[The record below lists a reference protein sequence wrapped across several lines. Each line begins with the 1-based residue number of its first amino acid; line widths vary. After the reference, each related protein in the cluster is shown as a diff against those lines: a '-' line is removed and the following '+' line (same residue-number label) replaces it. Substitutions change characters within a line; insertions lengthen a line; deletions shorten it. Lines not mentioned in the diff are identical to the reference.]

1 MGCCFSKELSSDPDS
16 EKTGLLQ
23 KSLEEQAAEN
33 KISRTLSSLF
43 GSFGGEER
51 DTVGHGATVWAWLVA
66 RPAHSQGQ
74 TPGPS
79 LPSLSS
85 PSCGLSSRR
94 NTAGEAAVA
103 AGLGCENAGTGRK
116 WGALEGAGRLSD
128 GQGRAL
134 VADPQGRGS
143 ATGKSSIIENERVGK
158 VQEGSD
164 GDSSGVSGVEG
175 NSDVPLCVDH
185 GRCRSWQESGFY
197 WVCALDPAG
206 PDAGGELCARVC
218 GAAAAPKS
226 HPAVTFEG
234 ICGGAQRPGE
244 FRALQAELS
253 LKAMPLPSEVAGK
266 IKPSSGLLTSGDPPC
281 KVNTGDLQ
289 AEPFRADTYTRVP
302 KDCTDGSALH
312 NVGILPTLNIST
324 DTRGGES
331 CGAGLGGPVG
341 DLHVNLLTDTSHAEG
356 NGESGAVTASVD
368 QSFISERE
376 GEDDSI
382 EPLKVSDCL
391 NLDIRGSHSSSL
403 LSIGLDR
410 INLTSKRCITSLSFG
425 SECLPVRANFRDSA
439 SNRSVGLGLAVIE
452 EQHLGDCSVGSG
464 SSQPANKA
472 ELSLQSQNSS
482 SYQGEDEMSIFGD
495 EGCGK
500 RAFEWGSPC
509 QVDLGADTRAR
520 KPQAHSCDFSCV
532 MRGTAVGGALCNS
545 EHVPLDDLVSTCTEE
560 EGEPEAGACVKNPGR
575 GPHRLRASP
584 RETSADGLG
593 SVRSDPQT
601 SVRQCMAVPG
611 QGVLA
616 CVSSRVTGNP
626 ALEIN
631 QIEENDE
638 TLRGSERRYGELNL
652 APPLNRSR
660 SPGTQKSAVD
670 VSSADGAG
678 SPGLERV
685 FSESAEEVSVVSGGG
700 AWWVSEPDRACGGGE
715 ETLRPE
721 GGSSDPSPGP
731 LEGLRGAD
739 GRAHHSSRGGP
750 GPAVQGTVFSREV
763 NFVGSSG
770 VTSER
775 MEFSDACAGYACL
788 AGAALAP
795 TDGRLAAP
803 HSALQVVPVTPGD
816 SKDVVAPGGED
827 PVLSLTSENPSEGD
841 LQSFPEELYFQFLNE
856 LSCYPMGGLASHSFC
871 EGLADGCGYQVGCPW
886 TKTITRDVLEGE
898 VFSEHLHSKPQ
909 DLESAW
915 FWMEQPPCQPAAAE
929 DGVMRGR
936 QERGGQSVPAAK
948 VSELNPNAKVWGT
961 HMLHLEASSAADGG
975 VRAAWQEAPGRGR
988 EGSDTNG
995 DGDKSH
1001 ENAALSDLQESD
1013 QTAMSTLGLDHS
1025 EYESPPE
1032 NSETGG
1038 DESQPESQ
1046 EDPREVLK
1054 KTLEFCLSRENLA
1067 SDMYLISQMDSDQY
1081 VPITTVANLDH
1092 IKKLSTD
1099 MDLIVE
1105 VLRSLP
1111 LVQVDEKGEKV
1122 RPNQNRCI
1130 VILREVS
1137 ESTPVEE
1144 VEALFKG
1151 DNLPKFINCEFAYN
1165 DNWFI
1170 TFETEA
1176 DAQQAYKY
1184 LREEVKTFQGKP
1196 IKARIKA
1203 KAIAINTF
1211 LPKNGFR
1218 PLDVSLYTQQRY
1230 AASFYLPPVYSAQQH
1245 FPLYSLVAPQAW
1257 SATHSYLDPPLV
1269 TPFPNAGFING
1280 FTSPTFKP
1288 AASPLASLRQY
1299 PPRSRNP
1306 SKSHPR
1312 HAIPSAE
1319 RGPGLLESPS
1329 MFTFTADQL
1338 INGVRSPQ
1346 TRPAGQP
1353 RARAQNPPTFAKR
1366 DAGPGRVEPSSL
1378 EPSPG
1383 LGRGRKN
1390 SFGFRKKRE
1399 EKFTRS
1405 QTQSPTPPRPP
1416 SPSFELGLSSF
1427 PPLPGAAGHLKT
1439 EDLFENRLSGLL
1451 TGSSKE
1457 RSLNADASTN
1467 TPPAVVPREPSLPT
1481 PCATPATFERA
1492 PSPTRPPEDPKVAE
1506 KQRDTPNVDR
1516 LPPALST
1523 TSSKSVQVNGA
1534 ATELRKPSYAEICQR
1549 TSREPPPSPLQPPK
1563 EQKPNTVGCGKEERK
1578 LAERE
1583 PPAPKSSPGP
1593 PRDQRRPP
1601 GRRPS
1606 PPAAGRRPHRE
1617 QSTPPRSPQ

>member
-1 MGCCFSKELSSDPDS
+1 MTSDQDA
-16 EKTGLLQ
+16 KVV
-23 KSLEEQAAEN
+23 AE
-33 KISRTLSSLF
+33 
-43 GSFGGEER
+43 
-51 DTVGHGATVWAWLVA
+51 
-66 RPAHSQGQ
+66 PQGQ
-74 TPGPS
+74 
-79 LPSLSS
+79 
-85 PSCGLSSRR
+85 R
-94 NTAGEAAVA
+94 
-103 AGLGCENAGTGRK
+103 
-116 WGALEGAGRLSD
+116 
-128 GQGRAL
+128 
-134 VADPQGRGS
+134 
-143 ATGKSSIIENERVGK
+143 
-158 VQEGSD
+158 VQEGK
-164 GDSSGVSGVEG
+164 DSAHLM
-175 NSDVPLCVDH
+175 N
-185 GRCRSWQESGFY
+185 
-197 WVCALDPAG
+197 G
-206 PDAGGELCARVC
+206 PI
-218 GAAAAPKS
+218 PQTTS
-226 HPAVTFEG
+226 QT
-234 ICGGAQRPGE
+234 
-244 FRALQAELS
+244 
-253 LKAMPLPSEVAGK
+253 
-266 IKPSSGLLTSGDPPC
+266 SS
-281 KVNTGDLQ
+281 
-289 AEPFRADTYTRVP
+289 
-302 KDCTDGSALH
+302 
-312 NVGILPTLNIST
+312 IPTL
-324 DTRGGES
+324 
-331 CGAGLGGPVG
+331 
-341 DLHVNLLTDTSHAEG
+341 
-356 NGESGAVTASVD
+356 
-368 QSFISERE
+368 
-376 GEDDSI
+376 
-382 EPLKVSDCL
+382 
-391 NLDIRGSHSSSL
+391 
-403 LSIGLDR
+403 
-410 INLTSKRCITSLSFG
+410 
-425 SECLPVRANFRDSA
+425 
-439 SNRSVGLGLAVIE
+439 
-452 EQHLGDCSVGSG
+452 
-464 SSQPANKA
+464 SQ
-472 ELSLQSQNSS
+472 
-482 SYQGEDEMSIFGD
+482 
-495 EGCGK
+495 
-500 RAFEWGSPC
+500 
-509 QVDLGADTRAR
+509 
-520 KPQAHSCDFSCV
+520 
-532 MRGTAVGGALCNS
+532 
-545 EHVPLDDLVSTCTEE
+545 
-560 EGEPEAGACVKNPGR
+560 
-575 GPHRLRASP
+575 
-584 RETSADGLG
+584 
-593 SVRSDPQT
+593 
-601 SVRQCMAVPG
+601 
-611 QGVLA
+611 
-616 CVSSRVTGNP
+616 
-626 ALEIN
+626 
-631 QIEENDE
+631 
-638 TLRGSERRYGELNL
+638 
-652 APPLNRSR
+652 
-660 SPGTQKSAVD
+660 
-670 VSSADGAG
+670 
-678 SPGLERV
+678 
-685 FSESAEEVSVVSGGG
+685 
-700 AWWVSEPDRACGGGE
+700 
-715 ETLRPE
+715 
-721 GGSSDPSPGP
+721 
-731 LEGLRGAD
+731 
-739 GRAHHSSRGGP
+739 
-750 GPAVQGTVFSREV
+750 
-763 NFVGSSG
+763 
-770 VTSER
+770 
-775 MEFSDACAGYACL
+775 
-788 AGAALAP
+788 
-795 TDGRLAAP
+795 
-803 HSALQVVPVTPGD
+803 
-816 SKDVVAPGGED
+816 
-827 PVLSLTSENPSEGD
+827 
-841 LQSFPEELYFQFLNE
+841 
-856 LSCYPMGGLASHSFC
+856 
-871 EGLADGCGYQVGCPW
+871 
-886 TKTITRDVLEGE
+886 
-898 VFSEHLHSKPQ
+898 
-909 DLESAW
+909 
-915 FWMEQPPCQPAAAE
+915 
-929 DGVMRGR
+929 
-936 QERGGQSVPAAK
+936 VPAAK

-1038 DESQPESQ
+1038 NESQPESQ

-1196 IKARIKA
+1196 IKVRIKA

-1218 PLDVSLYTQQRY
+1218 PLNLSLYTQQRY
-1230 AASFYLPPVYSAQQH
+1230 TASFYLPSFYLPPVYSAQQH

-1257 SATHSYLDPPLV
+1257 SATHSYLNPPLV

-1280 FTSPTFKP
+1280 FTSPTFIP
-1288 AASPLASLRQY
+1288 AAFPLASLRQY

-1306 SKSHPR
+1306 QLISLRRQPSPVQRGGRASGKSSMQMSLKKIVPRENLASDMYLISQMDSDQYVPITTVANLDHIKKLSTDMDLIVEVLRWPMKPERANLSQKLTPTGRPSPQKENLEKNLFALRGEQTSSGQVTRAWHGWTSCPFGRQVWTPGDWGPSVGLSPAVFLSTFLPVHPR
-1312 HAIPSAE
+1312 QLH
-1319 RGPGLLESPS
+1319 GVLL
-1329 MFTFTADQL
+1329 FQ
-1338 INGVRSPQ
+1338 
-1346 TRPAGQP
+1346 
-1353 RARAQNPPTFAKR
+1353 
-1366 DAGPGRVEPSSL
+1366 
-1378 EPSPG
+1378 
-1383 LGRGRKN
+1383 
-1390 SFGFRKKRE
+1390 
-1399 EKFTRS
+1399 RS

-1467 TPPAVVPREPSLPT
+1467 TPPAVVPREPSLPA